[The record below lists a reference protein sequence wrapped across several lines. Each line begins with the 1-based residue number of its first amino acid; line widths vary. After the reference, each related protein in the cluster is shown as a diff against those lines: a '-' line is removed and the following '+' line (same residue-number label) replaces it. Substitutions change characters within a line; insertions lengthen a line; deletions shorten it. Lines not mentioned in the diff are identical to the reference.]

1 MRITMTLSVILPC
14 YNEEANIAA
23 SVKDVASWMKNT
35 AVDGQIIVVDDGSK
49 DHSVSILEELT
60 KTIPHLHIV
69 RHTKN
74 GGYGIAVRSG
84 CDAATT
90 DWIAFMDSDGQFQAK
105 DLDLLLAYTN
115 DYDFITGR
123 RAHRADS
130 FMRNMFGKVLG
141 GMNVLVLGLWVRDV
155 NCGMKLFRRDIWKTI
170 RPTRGVEKLFNTEM
184 FLRLKRNKIPWMTVN
199 VPHYPR
205 LLGTPTGGSVRVIL
219 RMFKELFDLRFI
231 KD

>member
-115 DYDFITGR
+115 VG
-123 RAHRADS
+123 A
-130 FMRNMFGKVLG
+130 
-141 GMNVLVLGLWVRDV
+141 
-155 NCGMKLFRRDIWKTI
+155 
-170 RPTRGVEKLFNTEM
+170 
-184 FLRLKRNKIPWMTVN
+184 
-199 VPHYPR
+199 
-205 LLGTPTGGSVRVIL
+205 
-219 RMFKELFDLRFI
+219 
-231 KD
+231 

>member
-155 NCGMKLFRRDIWKTI
+155 NCGMKLPSRYLENYSPNARCRKTFQHRNVFAFETEQDSMDDGERTALSTFARDTHRRISTSNSAH
-170 RPTRGVEKLFNTEM
+170 V
-184 FLRLKRNKIPWMTVN
+184 
-199 VPHYPR
+199 
-205 LLGTPTGGSVRVIL
+205 
-219 RMFKELFDLRFI
+219 
-231 KD
+231 